1 MNQFVRTQD
10 IVDGLFFQSQRHYIH
25 IYEWIYYLSLLLLA
39 MSSLDTSHQHGVSE
53 QTPNEFEK
61 FNNGINIKMLPIY
74 TRSQLSLYNG
84 IDEPEVYV
92 AIKGYIYDVSNNVSN
107 YGPGRPYHKLVG
119 KDVSRLLGLN
129 QLQLKPTG
137 DPYAPEKDN
146 AWYTG
151 DFTEKENLIV
161 DKWELFFRKRYTI
174 IGVVVDHEVGT

>member
-1 MNQFVRTQD
+1 
-10 IVDGLFFQSQRHYIH
+10 
-25 IYEWIYYLSLLLLA
+25 
-39 MSSLDTSHQHGVSE
+39 MSSLDTSQQHGVSE

-84 IDEPEVYV
+84 IDEPELYV
-92 AIKGYIYDVSNNVSN
+92 AIKGYIYDVSNNVTN